1 LYYIHTDHLGST
13 SLMSDAD
20 GQKVETSVARYLP
33 YGRWRTEPTT
43 DLTDWFPLRLPPCNP
58 PNDPSRL
65 NSCSHFTLPGFFV
78 WYNSW

>member
-33 YGRWRTEPTT
+33 YGRWRTEPTA
-43 DLTDWFPLRLPPCNP
+43 DLTDRAYTGQKAEYGHWPVLLQRALLRPRQ
-58 PNDPSRL
+58 SAG
-65 NSCSHFTLPGFFV
+65 S
-78 WYNSW
+78 